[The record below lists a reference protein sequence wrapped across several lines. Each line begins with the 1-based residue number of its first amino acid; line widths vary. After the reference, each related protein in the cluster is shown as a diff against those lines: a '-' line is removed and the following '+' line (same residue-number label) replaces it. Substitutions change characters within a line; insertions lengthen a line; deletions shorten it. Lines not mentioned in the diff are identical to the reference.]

1 LLNAGL
7 LFFCTNFRAERGR
20 AKIFQGDDRMAKKSS
35 SPKTQVNI
43 KGNVSAGRDMIYGDQ
58 YNDFRVQVAQIT
70 SPQEFVAKLQELQG
84 QIGQVKQQPDLLP
97 EQQETLEIV
106 EGQVTEVIEEAQ
118 KPQPKLARIK
128 ARLDAAEGTMTSL
141 AKSVTA
147 AVGLGTAI
155 AGFGQIALKL
165 FWG

>member
-1 LLNAGL
+1 M
-7 LFFCTNFRAERGR
+7 T
-20 AKIFQGDDRMAKKSS
+20 KQSS
-35 SPKTQVNI
+35 SPKTQVKI
-43 KGNVSAGRDMIYGDQ
+43 KGNVTANRDVIFGDQ
-58 YNDFRVQVAQIT
+58 YNDFRQQVAQIA
-70 SPQEFVAKLQELQG
+70 SPQEFAAKLQELQG
-84 QIGQVKQQPDLLP
+84 HIAQVKQQPDLLP
-97 EQQETLEIV
+97 EHQESLEIV
-106 EGQVTEVIEEAQ
+106 EGQVAEVIEEVK

-165 FWG
+165 FGG

>member
-1 LLNAGL
+1 M
-7 LFFCTNFRAERGR
+7 T
-20 AKIFQGDDRMAKKSS
+20 KKSS

-43 KGNVSAGRDMIYGDQ
+43 KGSVTANRDVIFGDQ
-58 YNDFRVQVAQIT
+58 YNDFRQQVAQIA

-84 QIGQVKQQPDLLP
+84 HVAQVKQQPDLTP
-97 EQQETLEIV
+97 EHQESLEIV
-106 EGQVTEVIEEAQ
+106 EGQMAEVIEEAK

-165 FWG
+165 FGG